1 MCSELARSVKK
12 IEACHDIDRCP
23 LCTFPSIVI
32 IIDRFEKLPKVS
44 QQQVKQN
51 AARQQQLQQERIA
64 QQQASAKNRRLAAQ
78 MANRPS
84 VKMALGGAGDSAGAG
99 VSQV

>member
-1 MCSELARSVKK
+1 MRTL
-12 IEACHDIDRCP
+12 
-23 LCTFPSIVI
+23 LYFI
-32 IIDRFEKLPKVS
+32 IRFEKLPKVS
-44 QQQVKQN
+44 QQQAKQN

-84 VKMALGGAGDSAGAG
+84 VRMALGVGGAAGDAPST
-99 VSQV
+99 SQVM